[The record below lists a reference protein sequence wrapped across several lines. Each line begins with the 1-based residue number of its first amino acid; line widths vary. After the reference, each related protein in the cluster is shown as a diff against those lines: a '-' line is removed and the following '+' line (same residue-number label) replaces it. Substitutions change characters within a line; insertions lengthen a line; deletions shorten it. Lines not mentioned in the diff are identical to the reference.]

1 LVEGRSGVWLL
12 TGRSSRSVPLGPRSG
27 DTAGDTDDAVALYRE
42 YYAPLMGFVTR
53 MTGGDRQADQLG
65 IGQPGPAAPALACR
79 NHMIVDLHMECGQ
92 EGVQVVRHSRSWTP
106 SCHVLADR
114 HTVFKES
121 II

>member
-1 LVEGRSGVWLL
+1 MPQPEL
-12 TGRSSRSVPLGPRSG
+12 
-27 DTAGDTDDAVALYRE
+27 RE
-42 YYAPLMGFVTR
+42 PDPAPLAVDFQQHLR
-53 MTGGDRQADQLG
+53 DRQTDQLG
-65 IGQPGPAAPALACR
+65 IGQSWPAAPALACR